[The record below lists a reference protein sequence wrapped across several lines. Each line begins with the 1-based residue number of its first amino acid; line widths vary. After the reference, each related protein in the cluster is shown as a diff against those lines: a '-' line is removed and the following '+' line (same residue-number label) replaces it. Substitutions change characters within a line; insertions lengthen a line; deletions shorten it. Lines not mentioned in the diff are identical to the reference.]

1 MKFPRILDLF
11 PYIVIGQES
20 KVKSTDTR
28 AEDQGD
34 SLFQMLGQC
43 GVVLSQI
50 RKLQGSGYP
59 SLLFSLEPRIKG
71 GSKSSKQI
79 DDVESAHVIVAT
91 EDAITAIA
99 SKERLIPEDSLADPG
114 ALNNVD
120 PNEIREG
127 GGLADMETMSSDETS
142 KVRDNLAA
150 KCWMA
155 NLSTPGLHILT
166 SLCS

>member
-11 PYIVIGQES
+11 PYTVTGQES

-28 AEDQGD
+28 AEDQNN
-34 SLFQMLGQC
+34 SLFQMLGQR
-43 GVVLSQI
+43 GVVLSHI

-59 SLLFSLEPRIKG
+59 SSLFSLEPGIKG
-71 GSKSSKQI
+71 GSESSEQT
-79 DDVESAHVIVAT
+79 DDVESAHEIVAT

-99 SKERLIPEDSLADPG
+99 SEEGLIHEDSLADPG

-120 PNEIREG
+120 PTEIREG

-155 NLSTPGLHILT
+155 DLFAPGLHILT
-166 SLCS
+166 SL